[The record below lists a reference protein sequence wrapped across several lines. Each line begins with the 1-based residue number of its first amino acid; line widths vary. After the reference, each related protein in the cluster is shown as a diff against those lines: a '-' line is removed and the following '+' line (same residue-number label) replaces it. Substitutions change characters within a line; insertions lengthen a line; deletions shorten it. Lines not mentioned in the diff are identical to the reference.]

1 MRCVTFLILQS
12 SAYPTS
18 ITMSTPPSPASSN
31 TVLFE
36 MVMFY
41 KAQLESSQAEGRLMH
56 QRLADQQAQI
66 HQLITNNNLLTAAN
80 QRGANLVNMKHEAGV
95 MFGQCTDRF
104 ADLCGTMRR
113 EIPEVLPFCPEIERI
128 LLRADFAHHMLH
140 GVNFVDLT
148 ADEELSGEETETD
161 DEI

>member
-1 MRCVTFLILQS
+1 
-12 SAYPTS
+12 
-18 ITMSTPPSPASSN
+18 
-31 TVLFE
+31 
-36 MVMFY
+36 
-41 KAQLESSQAEGRLMH
+41 
-56 QRLADQQAQI
+56 
-66 HQLITNNNLLTAAN
+66 
-80 QRGANLVNMKHEAGV
+80 
-95 MFGQCTDRF
+95 
-104 ADLCGTMRR
+104 MRR